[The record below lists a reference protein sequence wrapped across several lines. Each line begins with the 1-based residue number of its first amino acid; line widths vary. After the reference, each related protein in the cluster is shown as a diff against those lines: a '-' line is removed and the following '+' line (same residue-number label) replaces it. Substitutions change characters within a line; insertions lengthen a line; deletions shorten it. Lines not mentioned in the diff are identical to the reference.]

1 MARYDFSLQNLLR
14 RELPLLELSMFS
26 VPGRNKRLEST
37 VSVLLLA
44 VLFLIGLVV
53 FVKQADVDMSRFG
66 IESEIAELSAQIPGV
81 EKRAPAWREPK
92 EKLDLV
98 TLVPAG
104 FETLSKSEIYV
115 PDNLYEKINGKAP
128 LYIESGFEKLFT
140 QRFMSKDDESLWMEL
155 FVYDMAAIRN
165 AFSVY
170 SVQRRADAD
179 ILSLFHTSF
188 GYRTDNALYFVHGKY
203 YVELIG
209 SAESAQLFKAMTE
222 IAGNMTSR
230 LKVGEPSPSETGR
243 GEIGQIAELSL
254 FPDENAV
261 LGSAKLY
268 LADTFGFDGL
278 TDTFV
283 CQYKLGDE
291 TVSAFL
297 SKRPDAGN
305 AELIAGSYRN
315 FLIENGATKRKAVN
329 KTLEGKVLDF
339 YDTTEIVL
347 STGPFVVGIHE
358 AENQRSAEELAVK
371 LIDKLKLPAKKP

>member
-1 MARYDFSLQNLLR
+1 
-14 RELPLLELSMFS
+14 MFS
-26 VPGRNKRLEST
+26 VPGRNKRLESA

-44 VLFLIGLVV
+44 VLFLIGLGV
-53 FVKQADVDMSRFG
+53 FIKQADVDMSRFG
-66 IESEIAELSAQIPGV
+66 IEAQTAELSAQIPSAKKIEEPDLV
-81 EKRAPAWREPK
+81 SLAPAG
-92 EKLDLV
+92 L
-98 TLVPAG
+98 
-104 FETLSKSEIYV
+104 ETFSKIEVYV

-128 LYIESGFEKLFT
+128 LYTDSGFEKLFT
-140 QRFMSKDDESLWMEL
+140 QRFISKDDENLWMEL
-155 FVYDMAAIRN
+155 YVFDMAAVRN

-179 ILSLFHTSF
+179 ILSLFLPSF

-222 IAGNMTSR
+222 IAGNITSK
-230 LKVGEPSPSETGR
+230 LKIGEVE
-243 GEIGQIAELSL
+243 QIAELSL

-268 LADTFGFDGL
+268 LADAFGFDGL

-283 CQYKLGDE
+283 RQYKLDDE
-291 TVSAFL
+291 TISAFL
-297 SKRPDAGN
+297 GKRPDSGK
-305 AELIAGSYRN
+305 AEVVAESYHN
-315 FLIENGATKRKAVN
+315 FLIENGATTKKAAN
-329 KTLEGKVLDF
+329 KSLEGKVLDF

-358 AENQRSAEELAVK
+358 AENQRLAEDLAIK
-371 LIDKLKLPAKKP
+371 LIDKLKLLHRTPYGAAKKR